1 MRSNFR
7 HIGRGARRVGRAGG
21 RLLGLAGVA
30 GLAYYLLEKNKQKQ
44 SGEPVIIDTK
54 ADFED
59 EQSQSSDNN
68 GDSGSF

>member
-54 ADFED
+54 AAFED